1 MKHIIVGTAG
11 HIDHGKTALI
21 KALTGFEGDTLK
33 EEQKRGIT
41 IELSFSNMEQNGANV
56 AFIDV
61 PGHEK
66 LVKNMIAGAF
76 GFDASLVVV
85 DSKEGLMPQTKEHL
99 EILNILKVKNIVVA
113 LTKADLV
120 SKSTLKA
127 QEEAIKDYIKELK
140 NLNIFAIV
148 PTSIYDKESINS
160 LKDTLF
166 NLPKEQRKGSNLF
179 RYYVDRSFSIK
190 GAGVVVTG
198 TVLDGKIEVGDKVFI
213 SELQSLA
220 TIKNLQVHEQ
230 NVQKAFISQRV
241 AINLANIK
249 KPIQK
254 GMLLT
259 KKGYIRGFN
268 TIDVYFEAILN
279 QSIRHNSVVNFH
291 IGTKQIEAKILLYE
305 SQEKAKSGFAKIEF
319 KDKVYSIF
327 DESFIVTFKNRVLG
341 GGRVINP
348 INEPLKKRKKLPLLK
363 ALHNRDFKSAFNIL
377 IDAHKKGF
385 GLISSMQRFNLSHQ
399 EALNIAKEI
408 DNIFIDE
415 KNLVIYPIETLDRLK
430 EQIKEIY
437 SKNQYA
443 MLSAKTIED
452 KLSWASLN
460 LAQNALDS
468 LQKSGF
474 LIKQNN
480 IYKKSDIKEDNLE
493 KILEDKIYNILKND
507 GITPQAPYNIYD
519 TLDIDKKLGDNAL
532 KSLTKAKKVTRLS
545 HNLFIESS
553 ALTNLMQNLREI
565 IKKEGYLDI
574 AVFKK
579 YYNLSRKFI
588 IAYLEYLDNFSDIK
602 KEGNRRSF

>member
-41 IELSFSNMEQNGANV
+41 IELSFSNMEQNGINV

-85 DSKEGLMPQTKEHL
+85 DAKEGLMPQTKEHL
-99 EILNILKVKNIVVA
+99 EILNLLKVKNIVIA

-120 SKSTLKA
+120 DTPTLKA
-127 QEEAIKDYIKELK
+127 QEKVVKSYIKELK
-140 NLNIFAIV
+140 NLNIYAIV
-148 PTSIYDKESINS
+148 PTSIYDKNSIQN
-160 LKDTLF
+160 LKNTIF
-166 NLPKEQRKGSNLF
+166 TLPKQLKKSNNLF
-179 RYYVDRSFSIK
+179 RYYIDRSFSIR

-198 TVLDGKIEVGDKVFI
+198 TILDGELNIGDRIFI
-213 SELQSLA
+213 SELQSQA
-220 TIKNLQVHEQ
+220 TVKNLQVHEKD
-230 NVQKAFISQRV
+230 VSKATISQRV

-254 GMLLT
+254 GMLIT

-268 TIDVYFEAILN
+268 TIDIYFESILN
-279 QSIRHNSVVNFH
+279 HKIHHNSIVNFH
-291 IGTKQIEAKILLYE
+291 IGTKQIEAKILLYN
-305 SQEKAKSGFAKIEF
+305 QKKASSGFAKIEF
-319 KDKVYSIF
+319 KEKVYAIF
-327 DESFIVTFKNRVLG
+327 DEPFIITFKNRVIAG
-341 GGRVINP
+341 GKVLNA
-348 INEPLKKRKKLPLLK
+348 INEPLKKRKKLPLLE
-363 ALHNRDFKSAFNIL
+363 ALNSKDFKTAFEIL

-399 EALNIAKEI
+399 EALDVAKEI

-415 KNLVIYPIETLDRLK
+415 QNLVIYPTQTIEQLK
-430 EQIKEIY
+430 NYIKNIY
-437 SKNQYA
+437 TKNQYA
-443 MLSAKTIED
+443 MLSAKSIED
-452 KLSWASLN
+452 KLKWVSPN
-460 LAQNALDS
+460 LAQVALNM
-468 LQKSGF
+468 LEKNGF
-474 LIKQNN
+474 LTKENN

-493 KILEDKIYNILKND
+493 KIIEDKIYTILKND
-507 GITPQAPYNIYD
+507 DITPQAPYNIYD

-545 HNLFIESS
+545 HNLFIDTLT
-553 ALTNLMQNLREI
+553 LTNLMQKLREI
-565 IKKEGYLDI
+565 IKKDGYIDI
-574 AVFKK
+574 SMFKL
-579 YYNLSRKFI
+579 YYPISRKYLV
-588 IAYLEYLDNFSDIK
+588 AYLEYLDKFSDIK
-602 KEGNRRSF
+602 KEGNKRLL